1 MDFEKEF
8 TKLIFKTFGG
18 YYEIRERVI
27 LDGISPKFNNKI
39 VIYIDNATADR
50 EYRPH
55 AHILVNRNRSARI
68 WLDTLYV
75 EPFDSKK
82 DVKILQEYLLEHKEK
97 FFEVWNRNNKNIQIL
112 C

>member
-18 YYEIRERVI
+18 YYEIRERVF
-27 LDGISPKFNNKI
+27 LNGISSKFNNKI

-50 EYRPH
+50 EFRPH
-55 AHILVNRNRSARI
+55 AHIFVNGNRKARI
-68 WLDTLYV
+68 WLDTLQV
-75 EPFDSKK
+75 EPFDSRK
-82 DVKILQEYLLEHKEK
+82 DVKILQEYLIKHKEK
-97 FFEVWNRNNKNIQIL
+97 FFEVWNKNNKNIQIL